1 MAQFHDHRVET
12 VQILEWRPGFLGTRN
27 FMCIRGDLPCHIFLY
42 LPATPPSRPVQARVH
57 VRPHCHAISGHL
69 VSLTRRSWS
78 NSISPITCKTFSK
91 RQNMTKKTKNAD
103 RNRPEMTTRSCFA
116 PDVEEPSFQPQS
128 PPFARHR
135 DPASRSPH
143 WAPGAT
149 PTPEPLALPRP
160 RRLLAWA
167 SMAAARGAG
176 GARISNAYLMLLGWR
191 DEVFRHL

>member
-1 MAQFHDHRVET
+1 VWKLSRCSNGVRDFPRRETLCVFAAIYRATFVCTSRRRRHRGLSSACAWCPHFHAV
-12 VQILEWRPGFLGTRN
+12 
-27 FMCIRGDLPCHIFLY
+27 
-42 LPATPPSRPVQARVH
+42 
-57 VRPHCHAISGHL
+57 SGRL

-78 NSISPITCKTFSK
+78 KSISPITCKTFSK